1 MTTVDLVTI
10 ENRKLFVVE
19 IVVLL
24 LLFVADA
31 FGYVP
36 FSKTPFLF
44 ALAWMSLRMR
54 GFRWRDV
61 GFTAPRSWLGAIAL
75 GLVAGGAMSALE
87 LYFTQP
93 LVVGFTGRQPD
104 LSAFAAIEGDASA
117 FALTVAVI
125 WLLAAFGEELV
136 YRGYLMTRFARLLSG
151 GGAAWGISLVVVSL
165 LFGFGHVDQGVS
177 GMLENVVNGL
187 LLGGL
192 YLATDRNLV
201 APILAHGV
209 ANTIDLTLIFLGKY
223 PGM

>member
-10 ENRKLFVVE
+10 ENKKLFTVE
-19 IVVLL
+19 IAVIL

-31 FGYVP
+31 RGLVP
-36 FSKTPFLF
+36 LSKTPFLF
-44 ALAWMSLRMR
+44 ALAWISLRMR

-61 GFTAPRSWLGAIAL
+61 GFTRPRSWLIAIGVGLAAGAAI
-75 GLVAGGAMSALE
+75 SALE

-93 LVVGFTGRQPD
+93 LVVGFTGKQPN
-104 LSAFAAIEGDASA
+104 LSAFAGVEGDVSA
-117 FALTVAVI
+117 FALTLAVI

-136 YRGYLMTRFARLLSG
+136 YRGYLMTRFGRLLSG
-151 GGAAWGISLVVVSL
+151 TAAAWIISLVIVSL
-165 LFGFGHVDQGVS
+165 LFGFAHVDQGVS